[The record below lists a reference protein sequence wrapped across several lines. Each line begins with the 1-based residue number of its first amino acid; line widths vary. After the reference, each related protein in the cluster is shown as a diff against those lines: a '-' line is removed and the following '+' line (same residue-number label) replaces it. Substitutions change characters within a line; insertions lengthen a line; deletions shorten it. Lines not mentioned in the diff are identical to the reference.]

1 MNAQAWASASVNKRL
16 DDLRRN
22 LGENLSLDE
31 IGNMAAAIVHE
42 VCDSASHE
50 HERLVAELRSILDYV
65 AGAKQ
70 ELASLGPKNL
80 SAKEIPAAADQLD
93 AIVLA
98 TEEAVTTI
106 MDAAEKMEEVAEKS
120 GEKEA
125 AELRDISMTL
135 FEASSFQDICGQR
148 ITKVM
153 TMLRVLEEK
162 LSALAESLGDTQI
175 DEADE
180 EVTFD
185 ADGLVEDDKRL
196 LDGPQLEGE
205 GTSQAEIDAI
215 MAEFD

>member
-16 DDLRRN
+16 DDLRHN
-22 LGENLSLDE
+22 LGKNISLDE

-65 AGAKQ
+65 IGAKQ

-93 AIVLA
+93 AIVSA
-98 TEEAVTTI
+98 TEEAATTI

-162 LSALAESLGDTQI
+162 LSALAESLGDTRI

-196 LDGPQLEGE
+196 LDGPQLDGE

>member
-1 MNAQAWASASVNKRL
+1 MNAQAWASANVNKRL
-16 DDLRRN
+16 DDLRHN
-22 LGENLSLDE
+22 LGENISLDE

-42 VCDSASHE
+42 VCASASHE
-50 HERLVAELRSILDYV
+50 HERLAAELRSILDYV
-65 AGAKQ
+65 IGAKQ

-93 AIVLA
+93 AIVSA
-98 TEEAVTTI
+98 TEEAATTI

-125 AELRDISMTL
+125 AELRDISMML

-175 DEADE
+175 DEADD

-185 ADGLVEDDKRL
+185 ADGLEEDDKRL
-196 LDGPQLEGE
+196 LEGPQLEGE